1 MAPLPTMRQRIL
13 DAACDIIVNDGVAAT
28 TPRAIASRA
37 QIDQLEL
44 DEQYASHEEL
54 LVDLLLREYRGLR
67 RDIAE
72 DVARDPAGGLTSRIF
87 HYALSAT
94 YERPLARALYV
105 MDPDGLGTILR
116 AIQGTEF
123 APRLQADEQ
132 FLQALQE
139 AGMIRPDVD
148 ISALGAILS
157 AFMFGSA
164 LTASS
169 DVIDTTIAGLVMLL
183 ERAVDADVTDTEAGK
198 QALYELLSRDP
209 LD

>member
-13 DAACDIIVNDGVAAT
+13 DAACDIIVNDGVAAA

-148 ISALGAILS
+148 IRALGAILS